1 MDDIESPIYAW
12 AWARIREIE
21 GNTSPELVIDVF
33 CAVLVVAEPHYLK
46 QLRPLLRPTVS
57 LSGQLETVDYIRNQI
72 TSNKLR
78 FNGQDQ
84 NDHALH

>member
-1 MDDIESPIYAW
+1 MTPQQIRKTAERRLIRIYLHFVMIRSEVRDLMDDIESPIYAW

-46 QLRPLLRPTVS
+46 
-57 LSGQLETVDYIRNQI
+57 
-72 TSNKLR
+72 
-78 FNGQDQ
+78 
-84 NDHALH
+84 